1 VLGGKQTLVC
11 SRTVHSSTVRAN
23 LKSPEK
29 SMTLIVAKIKDD
41 KIKIVSDSKITD
53 EAAVRNNPLF
63 GNLKTLI
70 LNPDTCIGFA
80 GNVYFAEIVLN
91 EFYQGKFKNFQELF
105 NRCGH
110 LHHESNFETDFI
122 LATLFENK
130 PVIYKISESKIFVDH
145 TNLWI
150 GHIDG
155 FNKYQSEFHDKKN
168 KDRSEFQRMGIAF
181 SEVIKDE
188 KISGISDFQIGIET
202 VYHEELKS
210 LIFIYEFKAEFNFA
224 NQKVSVPGGK
234 QFTPMKVGGAQ
245 IGGYG
250 ICYLRSVNV
259 YQPGVAIHFPQ
270 GGFGMLFCPKLNHN
284 KAIIIKEKD
293 GEDFAKKV
301 WDLHNIALEGIVL
314 KDGFAFK
321 YIVNKN

>member
-1 VLGGKQTLVC
+1 
-11 SRTVHSSTVRAN
+11 
-23 LKSPEK
+23 
-29 SMTLIVAKIKDD
+29 MTLIVAKIKED

-63 GNLKTLI
+63 GNLKTII
-70 LNPDTCIGFA
+70 LSKDTCIGYA
-80 GNVYFAEIVLN
+80 GKVYFAEKILN
-91 EFYQGKFKNFQELF
+91 EFYGGKIKNFKELF
-105 NRCGH
+105 NRCGQ

-122 LATLFENK
+122 LATLFDNK
-130 PVIYKISESKIFVDH
+130 PVIYKISEGKMFLDH
-145 TNLWI
+145 INLWI
-150 GHIDG
+150 GDIDG
-155 FNKYQSEFHDKKN
+155 FNKYQSEYHNKKN
-168 KDRSEFQRMGIAF
+168 ANKEDFAKMGIAF

-188 KISGISDFQIGIET
+188 KIPSVSDFRIGIDT
-202 VYHEELKS
+202 VFHEELKS
-210 LIFIYEFKAEFNFA
+210 LIFIYEFKAEFSFA
-224 NQKVSVPGGK
+224 NQIIKTPSGK
-234 QFTPMKVGGAQ
+234 QTPIKVGGAE

-259 YQPGVAIHFPQ
+259 YEPGIAIHFPQ

-284 KAIIIKEKD
+284 KAIIIKEDD

-301 WDLHNIALEGIVL
+301 WSLYKIALEGIVL